1 MQPYKELESN
11 LDNLLSCYLNVIY
24 QTPIKHPMK
33 YPNLSIKYGSK
44 CQKCFDVLV
53 FLSWLLTLV
62 LFTSSSEVQT
72 NLYIKNSSSDN
83 LKDSFIIH
91 EMCFNEGKNIF
102 ASLIIC
108 SIVSNLINTST

>member
-11 LDNLLSCYLNVIY
+11 LDNCLSCYLNVIY

-62 LFTSSSEVQT
+62 LFTSSSVVQT

-91 EMCFNEGKNIF
+91 EMGDCKRV
-102 ASLIIC
+102 LMK
-108 SIVSNLINTST
+108 VKTYLYL